1 MELAVGEIEH
11 MGARKIM
18 GGPRSS
24 ITARSVK
31 YVIIVPGEAG
41 RSKASSS
48 LAREFLVPEEEISR
62 ILPPGNIEI
71 KERHGMD
78 LAE

>member
-1 MELAVGEIEH
+1 
-11 MGARKIM
+11 
-18 GGPRSS
+18 
-24 ITARSVK
+24 VK